1 MRDDAL
7 VSLPHEAVTFSLAG
21 LREGVRLS
29 VPFVAGV
36 LAYGFAFGVVTR
48 QAGLSG
54 AEVALMCAL
63 VFAGS
68 AQFVALSLWAT
79 PIPMAAI
86 VLTTLVVNL
95 RYFLMSAALR
105 PWYQRVAPFPAYLSL
120 FFLTD
125 EGWALAMSRFARG
138 HKEAAVAFG
147 TGLALYAGWI
157 SASLAGHTFGN
168 LIGDPARLGLDFAF
182 AAVVLALL
190 RGFWTG
196 RRSLLSWLVAGG
208 VAIAAHQWLPGTWY
222 IVLGGLAGTFIG
234 IVRDADPD

>member
-1 MRDDAL
+1 MHANTTTSMDQ
-7 VSLPHEAVTFSLAG
+7 EGVTFSLG
-21 LREGVRLS
+21 GVRDGMRLS

-36 LAYGFAFGVVTR
+36 LAYGFAFGVLTH
-48 QAGLSG
+48 QAGLSS
-54 AEVALMCAL
+54 AEVGLMCAL

-68 AQFVALSLWAT
+68 SQFVALGLWAT
-79 PIPMAAI
+79 PIPIGAI

-105 PWYQRVAPFPAYLSL
+105 PWYLKVPPVQTYVSL

-138 HKEAAVAFG
+138 HREAAVAFG
-147 TGLALYAGWI
+147 TGLALYGAWI

-168 LIGDPARLGLDFAF
+168 LVGDPARLGLDFAF

-190 RGFWTG
+190 RSFWTG
-196 RRSLLSWLVAGG
+196 QQSLLPWLVAGS
-208 VAIAAHQWLPGTWY
+208 VAVVAHRWLPGTWY
-222 IVLGGLAGTFIG
+222 IVLGGLAGALVG
-234 IVRDADPD
+234 IMRDADKN

>member
-1 MRDDAL
+1 MHANTTTSIDQKGA
-7 VSLPHEAVTFSLAG
+7 TFSLG
-21 LREGVRLS
+21 GVGDGVRLS
-29 VPFVAGV
+29 MPFVAGV
-36 LAYGFAFGVVTR
+36 LAYGFAFGVVTH

-68 AQFVALSLWAT
+68 SQFVALSLWAT
-79 PIPMAAI
+79 PIPIGAI

-105 PWYQRVAPFPAYLSL
+105 PWYLKVPPVQAYVSL

-138 HKEAAVAFG
+138 HSEAAVAFG
-147 TGLALYAGWI
+147 TGLALYVAWI
-157 SASLAGHTFGN
+157 SASVAGHTLGN
-168 LIGDPARLGLDFAF
+168 LVGNPARLGLDFVF

-190 RGFWTG
+190 RGFWMG
-196 RRSLLSWLVAGG
+196 QRSLLSWLASGSVA
-208 VAIAAHQWLPGTWY
+208 VLAHQWLPGTWY
-222 IVLGGLAGTFIG
+222 IVLGGLAGALVG
-234 IVRDADPD
+234 IVRDADQN